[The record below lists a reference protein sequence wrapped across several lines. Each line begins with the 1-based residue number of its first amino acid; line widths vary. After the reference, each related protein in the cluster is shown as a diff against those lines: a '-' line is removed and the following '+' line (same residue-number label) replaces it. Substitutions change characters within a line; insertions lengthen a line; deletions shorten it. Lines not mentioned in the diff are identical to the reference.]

1 MFYFD
6 PIFFLFALPPLILGM
21 WAQARVRGA
30 FNKYSG
36 VRTATGVTGAQA
48 ARKLLDDAGLRSVA
62 VERVNGF
69 LSDHY
74 DPRGKVL
81 RLSSDVY
88 DGPTIAAVGVAAHE
102 TGHAPSGSRFPARR
116 CGCAVRWC
124 RPCSSAVGWARSSSW
139 SASSCPAPSGNSIAW
154 IGLLIFGLTA
164 LFAVVTLPVEFSTT
178 KRAKQLLVSK
188 GILAPRDAG
197 RQPGAGT
204 AALTYVAAALQ
215 AIMQV
220 LYCASILLRRRGLG
234 ATSFVQCGLKRAWLV
249 WQLQE
254 VERTMDNFQNASGFV
269 RFGRVGTGGLRL
281 VAPCAGPCA
290 DSLCPGHTDVAGV
303 ACLLGGNDAAVCGHL
318 FDAVGL
324 VLLSCEPAP

>member
-102 TGHAPSGSRFPARR
+102 TGHAIQDRDSYAALRLRSALVPTVQFGSWLGPIIFMV
-116 CGCAVRWC
+116 GLFM
-124 RPCSSAVGWARSSSW
+124 SSTF
-139 SASSCPAPSGNSIAW
+139 GNSVAW

-164 LFAVVTLPVEFSTT
+164 LFAVVTLPVEFNAT
-178 KRAKQLLVSK
+178 KRAKQLLVSE
-188 GILAPRDAG
+188 GIPAPQEMQGVNRVLDA
-197 RQPGAGT
+197 

-220 LYCASILLRRRGLG
+220 LYYASILLRRR
-234 ATSFVQCGLKRAWLV
+234 
-249 WQLQE
+249 
-254 VERTMDNFQNASGFV
+254 D
-269 RFGRVGTGGLRL
+269 
-281 VAPCAGPCA
+281 
-290 DSLCPGHTDVAGV
+290 
-303 ACLLGGNDAAVCGHL
+303 
-318 FDAVGL
+318 
-324 VLLSCEPAP
+324 

>member
-102 TGHAPSGSRFPARR
+102 SGHAIQDRDSYAALRLRSALVPTVQFGSWLGPIIFMV
-116 CGCAVRWC
+116 GLFM
-124 RPCSSAVGWARSSSW
+124 SSTF
-139 SASSCPAPSGNSIAW
+139 GNSIAW

-164 LFAVVTLPVEFSTT
+164 LFAVVTLPVEFNAT
-178 KRAKQLLVSK
+178 KRAKQLLVSE
-188 GILAPRDAG
+188 GILAPQEMQGVNRVLDA
-197 RQPGAGT
+197 

-220 LYCASILLRRRGLG
+220 LYYASILLRRR
-234 ATSFVQCGLKRAWLV
+234 
-249 WQLQE
+249 
-254 VERTMDNFQNASGFV
+254 D
-269 RFGRVGTGGLRL
+269 
-281 VAPCAGPCA
+281 
-290 DSLCPGHTDVAGV
+290 
-303 ACLLGGNDAAVCGHL
+303 
-318 FDAVGL
+318 
-324 VLLSCEPAP
+324 